1 MSSFDVWY
9 QDLLCLDL
17 MYDIFICLLYISLI
31 TWVTGFSPSL
41 FSDRSKLVARKD
53 FLQKPKVRKMWNMK
67 KAQLLY
73 PSCKNYSYFS
83 YFCKGQINTYNFII
97 HGYLPH
103 HIWCS
108 SMRIMT
114 QMSRT
119 HHHRQHDIS
128 CLIWKV
134 LRRSSETCMLEKG
147 AEVVWK
153 LGQLV

>member
-53 FLQKPKVRKMWNMK
+53 FLQKSKVRKMWNMK

-73 PSCKNYSYFS
+73 PSCKNYAYFS
-83 YFCKGQINTYNFII
+83 YFCKEQKILII
-97 HGYLPH
+97 
-103 HIWCS
+103 S
-108 SMRIMT
+108 SYMVI
-114 QMSRT
+114 
-119 HHHRQHDIS
+119 
-128 CLIWKV
+128 CLIIFGAHQWELWPKCQGHTITV
-134 LRRSSETCMLEKG
+134 NMTFHVWSERFKEGHQKLVCWRKELRLCEN
-147 AEVVWK
+147 
-153 LGQLV
+153 